1 MFLIATSASGGQ
13 APFIAVEAGIT
24 IVSIATAF
32 AWPSLGHQWFRRLEA
47 AFARLAHKKGL
58 SVLVVGITAVV
69 LRLLILPISPI
80 PHPFIHDDFSF
91 LLAADTFSHGRLTN
105 PTPAMWTHFESFHID
120 MKPTYMSMYFPA
132 QGLVLA
138 AGKVVFGKPWFG
150 LLIATALMC
159 AAICWML
166 QAWLPPSWALLGGL
180 FAVVHLGIFSYW
192 IDTYTGAGSLAAL
205 GGSLVLGGLPRFL
218 GWFRIRHAFLMALGG
233 VLLANTRP
241 FEGLLLC
248 LVVVAYLFR
257 YLCRNKKRPPLSRI
271 MVHSAPA
278 LALLVAMCVGMG
290 YYNYRVFGS
299 PLTLPYTIN
308 RATYGV
314 APYFIWQSPRP
325 APVFRND
332 QMRDLY
338 NSEELDYYKK
348 VHSVLY
354 VPILL
359 YRSFAVARF
368 FAGLSFLPVLLLL
381 KRVSRD
387 RRIRFLFVFVYVAV
401 AALATQVF
409 LVPHYFAPFIAALYA
424 VGLQCA
430 RHMRQWKPGGNPTGA
445 TLVRLMVAACLL
457 LVCLRPFVSLMHF
470 SLGDRGSVAW
480 QWLGTENFGKPR
492 AEVESALEGL
502 PGGQLAIVRYSADH
516 KPDDE
521 WVYNCADIDASK
533 VIWARELDESSN
545 RKLLDYYR
553 DRKAWLIQPDAD
565 PIALTPY
572 PATEASSLP
581 NASRGSS

>member
-1 MFLIATSASGGQ
+1 MSLIATSVPGSQ
-13 APFIAVEAGIT
+13 APFLAVEVGST
-24 IVSIATAF
+24 IVAIAIGF
-32 AWPSLGHQWFRRLEA
+32 AWPTLGCKWFPRLEA
-47 AFARLAHKKGL
+47 ALARFARKKGL
-58 SVLVVGITAVV
+58 AVLVVGITAVL
-69 LRLLILPISPI
+69 LRLLILPSSPI

-105 PTPAMWTHFESFHID
+105 PTPVMWTHFESFHID

-138 AGKVVFGKPWFG
+138 VGKVVLGNPWFG

-166 QAWLPPSWALLGGL
+166 QAWLPPSWAFLGGL
-180 FAVVHLGIFSYW
+180 MAVVHLGLFSYW
-192 IDTYTGAGSLAAL
+192 VDTYAGAGSLAAL
-205 GGSLVLGGLPRFL
+205 GGALVLGGLPRFL
-218 GWFRIRHAFLMALGG
+218 RWIRIRHALLMSLGV

-248 LVVVAYLFR
+248 LVVAG
-257 YLCRNKKRPPLSRI
+257 YLCHYFLRGKNPPSLSR
-271 MVHSAPA
+271 VVLHSAPA
-278 LALLVAMCVGMG
+278 LALLAAMCVGMG

-299 PLTLPYTIN
+299 PFTLPYTIN

-325 APVFRND
+325 APVFRNE

-338 NSEELDYYKK
+338 VGEELDYYEK
-348 VHSVLY
+348 VHSKLY

-359 YRSFAVARF
+359 YRSFAVTRF
-368 FAGLSFLPVLLLL
+368 FTGLSLLPALLLL

-409 LVPHYFAPFIAALYA
+409 LVPHYFAPFTAALYA

-430 RHMRQWKPGGNPTGA
+430 RHMRQWKPGGNPTGM
-445 TLVRLMVAACLL
+445 TLVRFMVAACLFV
-457 LVCLRPFVSLMHF
+457 VCLRPFVSFMHF
-470 SLGDRGSVAW
+470 GLGDRGSVAW

-492 AEVESALEGL
+492 ADIESALEGL
-502 PGGQLAIVRYSADH
+502 PGQQLAIVRYSASH

-521 WVYNCADIDASK
+521 WVYNCADINASK
-533 VIWARELDESSN
+533 VIWARELDPASNQKLIDFYRN
-545 RKLLDYYR
+545 RKV
-553 DRKAWLIQPDAD
+553 WLIQPDLQQA
-565 PIALTPY
+565 PVSPY
-572 PATEASSLP
+572 PAQEISQESFTKVVK
-581 NASRGSS
+581 